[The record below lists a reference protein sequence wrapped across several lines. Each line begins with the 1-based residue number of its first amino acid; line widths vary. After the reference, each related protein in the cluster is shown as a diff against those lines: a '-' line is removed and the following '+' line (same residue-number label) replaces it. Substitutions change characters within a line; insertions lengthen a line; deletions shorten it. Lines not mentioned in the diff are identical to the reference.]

1 MFDIIDN
8 FLPEEDF
15 NSILES
21 LQDNNII
28 KWEFVP
34 QLNPNAKD
42 EHGFQFTHNYYNDLH
57 YYKEQYNNSHKIP
70 MMILKRYTDM
80 KRKKYTLS
88 RARVN
93 LFINTSRKNKPMGFH
108 KDIEKDFKLEKDAFF
123 GTLLLYLEDSDG
135 YTEMKTGEKIESKRN
150 RLFAFNAELEHQTVS
165 HTSCL
170 FRRNININFKELNG

>member
-1 MFDIIDN
+1 MFDILDN

-21 LQDNNII
+21 LQDTNII
-28 KWEFVP
+28 KWGFVP

-42 EHGFQFTHNYYNDLH
+42 EHDFQFTHNYFQ
-57 YYKEQYNNSHKIP
+57 YYKEQYENSHKIP
-70 MMILKRYTDM
+70 MMILKRYANM
-80 KRKKYTLS
+80 KRKRYALN

-93 LFINTSRKNKPMGFH
+93 LFINKSRTNKPIGFH
-108 KDIEKDFKLEKDAFF
+108 KDIEKDFEPEKDAFF

-170 FRRNININFKELNG
+170 FRRNININFKELND